1 MGKREKHAC
10 LWCNADLAMYGATF
24 ACRHARRQLWLIA
37 KYYYLLLKGS
47 YAVNISS
54 YEDLLNAANA
64 QAEPQRMLFVFTRA
78 ELPGEHT
85 PNQQEQFKARQ
96 GGALTPVMC
105 VDKLAS
111 ARINFA
117 SLAEESRHTGKDWDI
132 VFVACMSGRS
142 ADITESAEAEEPLKE
157 MVKSIQV
164 GSIGN
169 YLAFNRAGE
178 MVRLIAS

>member
-1 MGKREKHAC
+1 M
-10 LWCNADLAMYGATF
+10 
-24 ACRHARRQLWLIA
+24 
-37 KYYYLLLKGS
+37 
-47 YAVNISS
+47 NISS

-64 QAEPQRMLFVFTRA
+64 QAEPQRMLFVFAHA
-78 ELPGEHT
+78 ELPGEST
-85 PNQQEQFKARQ
+85 ENQQEEFKARK
-96 GGALTPVMC
+96 GGALMPVMC

-111 ARINFA
+111 NRVSFA
-117 SLAEESRHTGKDWDI
+117 SLVEESGHTGKDWDI
-132 VFVACMSGRS
+132 VFVACMTGKS
-142 ADITESAEAEEPLKE
+142 ADATESAEAEEPLKE